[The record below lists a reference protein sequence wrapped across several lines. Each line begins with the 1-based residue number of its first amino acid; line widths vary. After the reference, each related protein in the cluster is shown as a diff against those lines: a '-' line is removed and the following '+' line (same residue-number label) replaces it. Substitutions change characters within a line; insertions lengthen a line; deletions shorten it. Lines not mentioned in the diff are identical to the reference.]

1 MRTAT
6 GKSRPWRRPRP
17 ITEAVEPGE
26 YDRRFFSRVL
36 MAGIVFAFLAT
47 GLLVYSFAF
56 KTSGNTSGPSIDLG
70 TLFKAGSNGLPDPF
84 NPGIVIQEH
93 LEATRRGFYRPA
105 YDYLSASLKSAV
117 PLDGFIAN
125 AKSNSLLFR
134 DVSGYRFSGYRVNGT
149 AATADGFIE
158 YRTGGRSRVEAAFAK
173 EGSTWRIS
181 EMNVVFR

>member
-26 YDRRFFSRVL
+26 YDRRFFSRIL

-70 TLFKAGSNGLPDPF
+70 SLFKAGSNGLPDPF

-93 LEATRRGFYRPA
+93 LEATRRGFYR
-105 YDYLSASLKSAV
+105 SA
-117 PLDGFIAN
+117 
-125 AKSNSLLFR
+125 
-134 DVSGYRFSGYRVNGT
+134 GYRVNGT